1 MEIGASILPAKRV
14 SRVDIDRLALSA
26 LVVILLA
33 AALAFEAYRLTTPSD
48 GTDVGGSGN
57 PYGAGG
63 VTIDPRA
70 GDAGST
76 PLLPDDR
83 VTAMF
88 GRPVE
93 AWASLLLDPGVR
105 RPLIG
110 DGDSIGYT
118 IDRAGRTFDVDLT
131 ATRFDPIAALAR
143 DWGVLLLALSM
154 QVVGVYLFARRPAEP
169 AARALLVVG
178 TGMFASTV
186 PWALGLQVTD
196 IAIASGFW
204 LYMAAAGIAYTLFW
218 CGALHFALVFP
229 RPHRFV
235 SGRRRLLLLAY
246 LGPIGSLLAL
256 LLGVGLTSGNVLA
269 ILHAW
274 IVGQAV
280 LQVVVIITTVV
291 LMGYSYFRITDPLS
305 RWQLRWIAGAAG
317 LAAMTGLL
325 FWFGPELLG
334 AEPLVPRSAVALFAL
349 PFPVALMFAINRHHL
364 FDLDTVMNRSLVY
377 GGLTA
382 GILLTYALT
391 VTLIGGLIPG
401 NAPYAVAL
409 LGAGAVAVVA
419 LPLRDRLQRSV
430 NRLMYGDRDDPDRA
444 LRRLGRRLEASL
456 DPQTVLPTLVEAV
469 AEAMRSPYV
478 AIELER
484 EGETRAEAAHGT
496 QPIDADGPRDP
507 VRLPIVYRG
516 RPVGHLA
523 VVPRAANEPFSP
535 ADLRLLA
542 DLARQSGPAVEAVR
556 LTGDLRRSREEL
568 VATREEERRRLR
580 RDLHDEL
587 GPALAGSLMKL
598 GAARSM
604 MASEPARAGELLD
617 DLEGDARTMIDDIR
631 RMARDLRPPALDE
644 LGLLG
649 VLRQRI
655 ATFDEGLHDGRLRVS
670 FDAPAELPALPA
682 AVEVAALRIAL
693 EGLTNAARHSRASCA
708 SVGVVL
714 DRDALLVSVVDDG
727 IGIASDTKPGVGL
740 ASMRERA
747 DELGG
752 SLTVEA
758 PDGGGTKI
766 LARLPLVIARP
777 Q

>member
-14 SRVDIDRLALSA
+14 PRVDVELLALSA
-26 LVVILLA
+26 VVVAMLA
-33 AALAFEAYRLTTPSD
+33 VAVAFVAYRLVTPSD
-48 GTDVGGSGN
+48 GTSLDGSGN
-57 PYGAGG
+57 PYSAVG
-63 VTIDPRA
+63 VTVEPRPGDP
-70 GDAGST
+70 GST
-76 PLLPDDR
+76 PIEPDDR
-83 VTAMF
+83 VTAML
-88 GRPVE
+88 GRSLGD
-93 AWASLLLDPGVR
+93 WASLLLDPGVP
-105 RPLIG
+105 RPIMR
-110 DGDSIGYT
+110 DGESIAYT
-118 IDRAGRTFDVDLT
+118 IDRKGVPVELDVT
-131 ATRFDPIAALAR
+131 ATPFDPPAALAE
-143 DWGVLLLALSM
+143 DWGVIILALAM
-154 QVVGVYLFARRPAEP
+154 QVVGAYLFARRPAEP

-196 IAIASGFW
+196 IATASGFW
-204 LYMAAAGIAYTLFW
+204 LYMAAAGVAYTLLW

-235 SGRRRLLLLAY
+235 KGRRHLVTIAY
-246 LGPIGSLLAL
+246 LVPIAAL
-256 LLGVGLTSGNVLA
+256 LVLTLGVGLTSGGALPA
-269 ILHAW
+269 MSAW
-274 IVGQAV
+274 RNGQAV
-280 LQVVVIITTVV
+280 QQVVVVVTTVI
-291 LMGYSYFRITDPLS
+291 LMGYSYFRLADPVS
-305 RWQLRWIAGAAG
+305 RSQLRWLAGATVV
-317 LAAMTGLL
+317 AAITNLL
-325 FWFGPELLG
+325 FWFGPELMG
-334 AEPLVPRSAVALFAL
+334 AEPLVPRSTVALLAL
-349 PFPVALMFAINRHHL
+349 PFPIALGLAVSRHHL
-364 FDLDTVMNRSLVY
+364 FDLDSIVNRSLVY

-382 GILLTYALT
+382 GILLTYALS
-391 VTLIGGLIPG
+391 VTLIGSLIPG
-401 NAPYAVAL
+401 DAPYAVAL

-419 LPLRDRLQRSV
+419 LPLRDRMQRSV

-484 EGETRAEAAHGT
+484 DGETRVEAAHGSA
-496 QPIDADGPRDP
+496 PIDAGGPREP
-507 VRLPIVYRG
+507 VRLPIIYRG
-516 RPVGHLA
+516 RSVGRL
-523 VVPRAANEPFSP
+523 VVGPRAANEPFSS
-535 ADLRLLA
+535 ADLGLLA

-598 GAARSM
+598 GAARSLM
-604 MASEPARAGELLD
+604 TSEPARAGELLD
-617 DLEGDARTMIDDIR
+617 GLEGDARAMIDEIR

-655 ATFDEGLHDGRLRVS
+655 ATFEEDPHDGHIRVS
-670 FDAPAELPALPA
+670 FDAPTELPTLPA

-693 EGLTNAARHSRASCA
+693 EALTNAARHSHASCA
-708 SVGVVL
+708 RVAVAL
-714 DRDALLVSVVDDG
+714 DGDAIVVSVTDDG
-727 IGIASDTKPGVGL
+727 IGLALDAKPGVGL

-752 SLTVEA
+752 SLSLEA
-758 PDGGGTKI
+758 PDGGGTTV
-766 LARLPLVIARP
+766 LARLPLVIARSS
-777 Q
+777 

>member
-14 SRVDIDRLALSA
+14 PRVDTDRLALSA
-26 LVVILLA
+26 FVVTLLA
-33 AALAFEAYRLTTPSD
+33 AALAFEAYRLATPSD
-48 GTDVGGSGN
+48 GTDVGGSAN
-57 PYGAGG
+57 PFSAVG
-63 VTIDPRA
+63 VTIEPRL
-70 GDAGST
+70 GDGGLT
-76 PLLPDDR
+76 RLVPDDR
-83 VTAMF
+83 VTGML
-88 GRPVE
+88 GRSVE
-93 AWASLLLDPGVR
+93 SWAGLLLDPGIS
-105 RPLIG
+105 RPLLR
-110 DGDSIGYT
+110 DGDSIAYT
-118 IDRAGRTFDVDLT
+118 IDRAGRTLELGVT
-131 ATRFDPIAALAR
+131 AAPFDPIAALAE
-143 DWGVLLLALSM
+143 DWGVLLLALSI

-169 AARALLVVG
+169 AARALLVTG

-196 IAIASGFW
+196 IATASGFW
-204 LYMAAAGIAYTLFW
+204 LYMAAAGVAYALFW

-229 RPHRFV
+229 RPHPFV
-235 SGRRRLLLLAY
+235 KGRRHLVTIAY
-246 LGPIGSLLAL
+246 VLPIATQLAL
-256 LLGVGLTSGNVLA
+256 ILGVGFTSGGVLPA
-269 ILHAW
+269 LNAW
-274 IVGQAV
+274 VLGQAV
-280 LQVVVIITTVV
+280 LQVAVIIATVA
-291 LMGYSYFRITDPLS
+291 LMGYSYFRLTDPLS
-305 RWQLRWIAGAAG
+305 RWQLRWMAGAAG
-317 LAAMTGLL
+317 LAALTGLL
-325 FWFGPELLG
+325 LWFGPELLG

-349 PFPVALMFAINRHHL
+349 PFPVALTMAINRHHL

-419 LPLRDRLQRSV
+419 LPLRDRLQRTV

-484 EGETRAEAAHGT
+484 DGETRAEAAHGSL
-496 QPIDADGPRDP
+496 PIDVGGPRDG

-516 RPVGHLA
+516 QPVGRL
-523 VVPRAANEPFSP
+523 VVVQRASNEPFSP

-587 GPALAGSLMKL
+587 GPALAGSLMKM
-598 GAARSM
+598 GAARSL

-617 DLEGDARTMIDDIR
+617 DLEGDARAMIDEIR
-631 RMARDLRPPALDE
+631 RIARDLRPPALDE

-655 ATFDEGLHDGRLRVS
+655 ATFDEAPHDGRLRVA

-708 SVGVVL
+708 SVGVAL
-714 DRDALLVSVVDDG
+714 DGDALVVSVVDDG
-727 IGIASDTKPGVGL
+727 IGVASDTKPGVGL

-752 SLTVEA
+752 SLSIEA

>member
-1 MEIGASILPAKRV
+1 
-14 SRVDIDRLALSA
+14 
-26 LVVILLA
+26 
-33 AALAFEAYRLTTPSD
+33 
-48 GTDVGGSGN
+48 
-57 PYGAGG
+57 
-63 VTIDPRA
+63 VTVEPRP
-70 GDAGST
+70 GDAGWT
-76 PLLPDDR
+76 PIEPNDH
-83 VTAMF
+83 VTAML
-88 GRPVE
+88 GRSVGD
-93 AWASLLLDPGVR
+93 WAALLLDPGVA
-105 RPLIG
+105 RPVIRQG
-110 DGDSIGYT
+110 ESITYT
-118 IDRAGRTFDVDLT
+118 IDRGGRSFEPIVT
-131 ATRFDPIAALAR
+131 ATPFDPIAALAE
-143 DWGVLLLALSM
+143 DWGVVVLALSM

-186 PWALGLQVTD
+186 PWALGLQITD
-196 IAIASGFW
+196 IATASGFW
-204 LYMAAAGIAYTLFW
+204 LYMAAAGVAYTLLW

-229 RPHRFV
+229 RPHRFIR
-235 SGRRRLLLLAY
+235 GRRHLVTIAY
-246 LGPIGSLLAL
+246 VLPIAAL
-256 LLGVGLTSGNVLA
+256 LVLTLGVGLTSGGALA
-269 ILHAW
+269 AMSAW
-274 IVGQAV
+274 RIGQAV
-280 LQVVVIITTVV
+280 QQVTVIVTTVI
-291 LMGYSYFRITDPLS
+291 LMGYSYFRLTDPVS
-305 RWQLRWIAGAAG
+305 RSQLRWLAGATA
-317 LAAMTGLL
+317 LAAITNLL
-325 FWFGPELLG
+325 FWFGPELMG
-334 AEPLVPRSAVALFAL
+334 VEPLVPRSAVALLAL
-349 PFPVALMFAINRHHL
+349 PFPIALGMAVSRHHL
-364 FDLDTVMNRSLVY
+364 FDLDTIVNRSLVY

-382 GILLTYALT
+382 GILLTYALA

-419 LPLRDRLQRSV
+419 LPLRDRMQRSV

-444 LRRLGRRLEASL
+444 LGRLGRRLEASL
-456 DPQTVLPTLVEAV
+456 DPQTVLPTLVDAV

-484 EGETRAEAAHGT
+484 DGEARPAAVHGSL
-496 QPIDADGPRDP
+496 PVDASGPRVP
-507 VRLPIVYRG
+507 IRLPIVYRG
-516 RPVGHLA
+516 RPVGWLV
-523 VVPRAANEPFSP
+523 VVPRDANEPFSP

-542 DLARQSGPAVEAVR
+542 DLSRQSGPAVEAVR

-604 MASEPARAGELLD
+604 MATEPARAGELLD
-617 DLEGDARTMIDDIR
+617 DLEGDARAMIEEIR

-644 LGLLG
+644 LGLIG

-655 ATFDEGLHDGRLRVS
+655 ATFDDGLGDGRIRVS
-670 FDAPAELPALPA
+670 LDAPADVPALPA

-708 SVGVVL
+708 RVGVSL
-714 DRDALLVSVVDDG
+714 DGDALIVSVADDG
-727 IGIASDTKPGVGL
+727 VGLAPDTKPGVGL

-752 SLTVEA
+752 SLSIET
-758 PDGGGTKI
+758 PDGGGTKV

-777 Q
+777 S

>member
-1 MEIGASILPAKRV
+1 MAIGASILPAKRV
-14 SRVDIDRLALSA
+14 PRVDVERLALSA
-26 LVVILLA
+26 VVVAMLA
-33 AALAFEAYRLTTPSD
+33 VAVAFAAYRLATPSD
-48 GTDVGGSGN
+48 GTGLDGSGN
-57 PYGAGG
+57 PYSAVG
-63 VTIDPRA
+63 VTVEPRP

-76 PLLPDDR
+76 PIEPDDH
-83 VTAMF
+83 VTAML
-88 GRPVE
+88 GRSVGD
-93 AWASLLLDPGVR
+93 WAGLLLDPGVP
-105 RPLIG
+105 RPIIR
-110 DGDSIGYT
+110 DGEAIAYT
-118 IDRAGRTFDVDLT
+118 IDRGGRPVELIVT
-131 ATRFDPIAALAR
+131 ATPFDPITALAE
-143 DWGVLLLALSM
+143 DWGVVVLALSI
-154 QVVGVYLFARRPAEP
+154 QVVGLYLFARRPAEP

-196 IAIASGFW
+196 IATASGFW
-204 LYMAAAGIAYTLFW
+204 LYMAAAGVAYTLFW

-235 SGRRRLLLLAY
+235 RGRRHLVTIAY
-246 LGPIGSLLAL
+246 VLPIAAL
-256 LLGVGLTSGNVLA
+256 FVLTLGVGLTSGGALPA
-269 ILHAW
+269 MSAW
-274 IVGQAV
+274 RIGQAV
-280 LQVVVIITTVV
+280 QQVAVIVTTVI
-291 LMGYSYFRITDPLS
+291 LMGYSYFRFTDPVS
-305 RWQLRWIAGAAG
+305 RSQLRWLAGATA
-317 LAAMTGLL
+317 LAAITNLL
-325 FWFGPELLG
+325 FWFGPELMG
-334 AEPLVPRSAVALFAL
+334 AEPLIPRSAVALLAL
-349 PFPVALMFAINRHHL
+349 PFPIALGMAVSRYHL
-364 FDLDTVMNRSLVY
+364 FDLDTIVNRSLVY

-419 LPLRDRLQRSV
+419 LPLRDRMQRSV
-430 NRLMYGDRDDPDRA
+430 NRLLYGDRDDPDRA

-484 EGETRAEAAHGT
+484 DGEARAEAAHGSV
-496 QPIDADGPRDP
+496 PIDADGPREP
-507 VRLPIVYRG
+507 LRLPIVYRG
-516 RPVGHLA
+516 RPVGWL
-523 VVPRAANEPFSP
+523 VVIPRAANEPFSP

-587 GPALAGSLMKL
+587 GPTLAGSLMKL
-598 GAARSM
+598 GAARSL

-617 DLEGDARTMIDDIR
+617 GLEGDARAMIDEIR

-655 ATFDEGLHDGRLRVS
+655 TTFDEGPQDGRLRVA
-670 FDAPAELPALPA
+670 FDAPDVLPALPA
-682 AVEVAALRIAL
+682 AVEVAALRIAR
-693 EGLTNAARHSRASCA
+693 EGLTNAARHSQASCA
-708 SVGVVL
+708 RVGVAL
-714 DRDALLVSVVDDG
+714 DGDTLVVSVADDG
-727 IGIASDTKPGVGL
+727 IGVPADVKPGVGL

-758 PDGGGTKI
+758 PDGGGTRV
-766 LARLPLVIARP
+766 LARLPLDIVRP
-777 Q
+777 S

>member
-14 SRVDIDRLALSA
+14 PRVDVDRLALSA
-26 LVVILLA
+26 LVVAMLA
-33 AALAFEAYRLTTPSD
+33 VAVAFTAYRLVTPSD
-48 GTDVGGSGN
+48 GTALDGSGN
-57 PYGAGG
+57 AYTAVG
-63 VTIDPRA
+63 VTVEPRP

-76 PLLPDDR
+76 PIEPDDR
-83 VTAMF
+83 VTAML
-88 GRPVE
+88 GRSVGE
-93 AWASLLLDPGVR
+93 WAGLLLDPGVQ
-105 RPLIG
+105 RPIIRDGESIDYSINRGGRPFELI
-110 DGDSIGYT
+110 
-118 IDRAGRTFDVDLT
+118 VT
-131 ATRFDPIAALAR
+131 ATPFDPITALAE
-143 DWGVLLLALSM
+143 DWGVIILALSI
-154 QVVGVYLFARRPAEP
+154 QLVGVYLFARRPAEP

-196 IAIASGFW
+196 LVTASGFW
-204 LYMAAAGIAYTLFW
+204 LYMAAAGVAYTVFW

-235 SGRRRLLLLAY
+235 RGRRHLVTIAYVLPIATLLLLT
-246 LGPIGSLLAL
+246 LA
-256 LLGVGLTSGNVLA
+256 VGFTSGGALPA
-269 ILHAW
+269 MSAW
-274 IVGQAV
+274 RVGQAV
-280 LQVVVIITTVV
+280 QQVVVVVTTVI
-291 LMGYSYFRITDPLS
+291 LMGYSYFRLTDPVS
-305 RWQLRWIAGAAG
+305 RSQLRWLAGATA
-317 LAAMTGLL
+317 LAAITNLL
-325 FWFGPELLG
+325 FWFGPELMG
-334 AEPLVPRSAVALFAL
+334 VEPLIPRSAVALFAL
-349 PFPVALMFAINRHHL
+349 PFPIALGMAVSRHHL
-364 FDLDTVMNRSLVY
+364 FDLDTVVNRSLVY

-401 NAPYAVAL
+401 DAPYAVAL

-419 LPLRDRLQRSV
+419 LPLRDRMQRSV

-456 DPQTVLPTLVEAV
+456 DPQTVLPTLVDAV

-484 EGETRAEAAHGT
+484 DGETRAEAAHGSV
-496 QPIDADGPRDP
+496 PIDVGGPRDP

-516 RPVGHLA
+516 QPVGRLV

-598 GAARSM
+598 GAARSL

-617 DLEGDARTMIDDIR
+617 DLEGDARGMIDEIR

-655 ATFDEGLHDGRLRVS
+655 ATFDEGTGDGHISVS
-670 FDAPAELPALPA
+670 FDAPSELPALPA

-693 EGLTNAARHSRASCA
+693 EGLTNAARHSRATCA
-708 SVGVVL
+708 RVCVALEG
-714 DRDALLVSVVDDG
+714 DALMVSVTDDG
-727 IGIASDTKPGVGL
+727 IGVASDTKPGVGL

-752 SLTVEA
+752 SLSIDT
-758 PDGGGTKI
+758 PDGGGTLV

-777 Q
+777 S